1 MGKLMLQM
9 LLFGCS
15 LAGFSQGR
23 QVSTKYLLQQIEAL
37 QIKEG
42 NDQGLFP
49 SFREH
54 QFRQGIEKYDDNI
67 FMTALIAWTI
77 RRNIS
82 SMDSGSQR
90 LASEIIQKAS
100 SVYPKFQNA
109 SGRKTYNY
117 WKTRPPVIYPNGGI
131 INLLNKVQALPDD
144 LDCTSITVM
153 AMDAPRA
160 EVLQLH
166 DFMQGFTNDH
176 GQARS
181 MLSYYNRF
189 KTYSTWFGK
198 KMPVDMDLC
207 VLANILAMTSAYD
220 IPYSKADS
228 AALDFIRA
236 AIERKDYIKNP
247 DLVDAHYQQS
257 SILLYHISRLMSIKK
272 ISVLE
277 ELKDQLSA
285 EALRLY
291 LDSDDV
297 MEKVILSTSLKRWGV
312 TVPETTMRLNQSFD
326 EMIDQSRF
334 AFFVANMAV
343 IIGHPYNRWLS
354 RTGLVRSFYYCTALN
369 YALILENV
377 CLN

>member
-1 MGKLMLQM
+1 MWKLVLQI
-9 LLFGCS
+9 LLFGWP

-23 QVSTKYLLQQIEAL
+23 QVSIKYLLQQIEAL
-37 QIKEG
+37 QITEG
-42 NDQGLFP
+42 NDHGLFP

-54 QFRQGIEKYDDNI
+54 HFRQGVEKYDDNV

-77 RRNIS
+77 RRNLS
-82 SMDSGSQR
+82 VMDSSSQR
-90 LASEIIQKAS
+90 LAREILHKAS
-100 SVYPKFQNA
+100 AVYPRFQNA

-117 WKTRPPVIYPNGGI
+117 WKTKPPVVYPNGGI

-153 AMDAPRA
+153 AMNAPRE

-166 DFMQGFTNDH
+166 DLMQRFTNDH
-176 GQARS
+176 AQSRS
-181 MLSYYNRF
+181 MLPYYNRF
-189 KTYSTWFGK
+189 NTYSTWFGK

-207 VLANILAMTSAYD
+207 VLANVLTMVGAYG
-220 IPYSKADS
+220 IPYSAADS

-236 AIERKDYIKNP
+236 AIERKDYLKDP
-247 DLVDAHYQQS
+247 DLIDGHYQQS
-257 SILLYHISRLMSIKK
+257 SIILYHISRLMSVKK

-277 ELKDQLSA
+277 DLKDELSSA
-285 EALRLY
+285 ALRLY
-291 LDSDDV
+291 AESDDL

-312 TVPETTMRLNQSFD
+312 NVPETTMRPNQSFE

-343 IIGHPYNRWLS
+343 IIGHPYNKWLS
-354 RTGLVRSFYYCTALN
+354 RTGLVRSYYYCTALN